1 MSISTTNKVSDV
13 LSAMSP
19 AEIAELQTQ
28 LAFRDAP
35 TRGANARSTFTVQ
48 ESQFWNA
55 LNEAMLRC
63 NVAMSAY
70 PEAYIAK
77 IGRAHFADVAKSMH
91 DYVQYGSRIEPDR
104 THAYHIMVRCLECYI
119 RLVIAES
126 QKNTVPVTPKRLLE
140 EGNIG
145 KLPTA
150 VNRCFPGYA
159 QARMLH
165 MIVPR
170 QGSEGVISNA

>member
-13 LSAMSP
+13 LSALNP
-19 AEIAELQTQ
+19 AEIAELQNQ
-28 LAFRDAP
+28 LAFRATP
-35 TRGANARSTFTVQ
+35 VRGANARSTFNIM

-55 LNEAMLRC
+55 LNEAMFRC
-63 NVAMSAY
+63 SVSMNAY
-70 PEAYIAK
+70 PEAYIEK
-77 IGRAHFADVAKSMH
+77 IGRARFTHVAQSMH
-91 DYVQYGSRIEPDR
+91 DYVRYGSRIELDR
-104 THAYHIMVRCLECYI
+104 THEFHIMVRCLECYI
-119 RLVIAES
+119 RLVLTES
-126 QKNTVPVTPKRLLE
+126 QKNTIPVTPKRLLE

-150 VNRCFPGYA
+150 VNRCFPNYA

-170 QGSEGVISNA
+170 QGSEGVISQG